1 MDGSEINSTSV
12 TATARGVP
20 LLDLNNTP
28 EIQAEADSRIDNEV
42 SIIDWMMVIPT
53 NYIDLPTGCS

>member
-1 MDGSEINSTSV
+1 
-12 TATARGVP
+12 